1 MKGIEKSNTA
11 KIRALVHGVTGV
23 GKTTFAAGMPRPL
36 FICAEDGARYLGVDR
51 YRPRAWDDLLVF
63 ISELRDGD
71 HNYQTLVID
80 SIDHLEP
87 LVWDYVCT
95 QPDDKGRKHPHISAW
110 PYGQGY
116 ARALSEWRI
125 LLSQLDQ
132 LSATMRICLIAH
144 TSVRPFKNP
153 VGEDYDRYEIKLHRG
168 ASAVVQ
174 EWADVIGFAAFA
186 DINPIKQDGRKKA
199 PNGAARQLHLQRRAA
214 WDAKARFDSPAEVG
228 LDWLELAKLIPG
240 EPAFELGSAIR
251 CQLSGAV
258 QGKAEK
264 AFAKASTQQDL
275 ANLAERIKQHL
286 AKDTH

>member
-1 MKGIEKSNTA
+1 
-11 KIRALVHGVTGV
+11 
-23 GKTTFAAGMPRPL
+23 
-36 FICAEDGARYLGVDR
+36 
-51 YRPRAWDDLLVF
+51 
-63 ISELRDGD
+63 
-71 HNYQTLVID
+71 
-80 SIDHLEP
+80 
-87 LVWDYVCT
+87 
-95 QPDDKGRKHPHISAW
+95 
-110 PYGQGY
+110 
-116 ARALSEWRI
+116 
-125 LLSQLDQ
+125 
-132 LSATMRICLIAH
+132 
-144 TSVRPFKNP
+144 
-153 VGEDYDRYEIKLHRG
+153 
-168 ASAVVQ
+168 VQ